1 MLAGGDT
8 RAGGGAA
15 PIRADA
21 VTESGRNTEGV
32 PDDGVL
38 AAWID
43 AVATMRDRS
52 AFARLFAHFGPRVKG
67 YLRRLG
73 ADDGT
78 AEDLTQEVMLSVWRR
93 AEQYDRRLAAPS
105 TWVFTIARNKRID
118 VLRRQRRATDQEIE
132 DPITERDP
140 EPRGDQAVEARQ
152 LRDRVREAIAT
163 LPGEQ
168 AELVRIFYF
177 EDKSHSEIAGALD
190 LPLGTVKS
198 RLRLALGKMR
208 ATLGSV
214 LE

>member
-1 MLAGGDT
+1 MLAEGATKPESEPARVRATAVTDT
-8 RAGGGAA
+8 GAA
-15 PIRADA
+15 PDDA
-21 VTESGRNTEGV
+21 
-32 PDDGVL
+32 VL
-38 AAWID
+38 AAWIG

-73 ADDGT
+73 ADDGM

-118 VLRRQRRATDQEIE
+118 VLRRQRRTTDQEIE
-132 DPITERDP
+132 DPMTERDP

-152 LRDRVREAIAT
+152 IRDRVREAIAT

>member
-1 MLAGGDT
+1 MLAGQEAKPEGGSAVIPTDGVADGAP
-8 RAGGGAA
+8 AGKAG
-15 PIRADA
+15 
-21 VTESGRNTEGV
+21 
-32 PDDGVL
+32 PDDTIL

-43 AVATMRDRS
+43 AVASMRDRA
-52 AFARLFAHFGPRVKG
+52 AFASLFAHFGPRVKG

-118 VLRRQRRATDQEIE
+118 VLRRQRRATEQEIE
-132 DPITERDP
+132 DPIMERDP
-140 EPRGDQAVEARQ
+140 EPRGDDVAEARQ
-152 LRDRVREAIAT
+152 LQDRVRAAIAT

>member
-1 MLAGGDT
+1 MLAGGEIKPG
-8 RAGGGAA
+8 RGAA
-15 PIRADA
+15 EVRPEAVIDTVVGAAAAPDDA
-21 VTESGRNTEGV
+21 VV
-32 PDDGVL
+32 
-38 AAWID
+38 AAWIE
-43 AVATMRDRS
+43 AIATMRDRS

-118 VLRRQRRATDQEIE
+118 VLRRQRRSTDQEIE
-132 DPITERDP
+132 DPMTERDP

-177 EDKSHSEIAGALD
+177 EDKSHSEIAHALD

>member
-1 MLAGGDT
+1 MLAEGATKPESEPARVRATAVTDT
-8 RAGGGAA
+8 GAA
-15 PIRADA
+15 PDDA
-21 VTESGRNTEGV
+21 
-32 PDDGVL
+32 VL

-73 ADDGT
+73 ADDGM

-118 VLRRQRRATDQEIE
+118 VLRRQRRTTDQEIE
-132 DPITERDP
+132 DPMTERDP

-152 LRDRVREAIAT
+152 IRDRVREAIAT

>member
-1 MLAGGDT
+1 VLAEGATKPESEPARVRATAVTDT
-8 RAGGGAA
+8 GAA
-15 PIRADA
+15 PDDA
-21 VTESGRNTEGV
+21 
-32 PDDGVL
+32 VL

-73 ADDGT
+73 ADDGM

-118 VLRRQRRATDQEIE
+118 VLRRQRRTTDQEIE
-132 DPITERDP
+132 DPMTERDP

-152 LRDRVREAIAT
+152 IRDRVREAIAT

>member
-1 MLAGGDT
+1 M
-8 RAGGGAA
+8 
-15 PIRADA
+15 
-21 VTESGRNTEGV
+21 
-32 PDDGVL
+32 
-38 AAWID
+38 
-43 AVATMRDRS
+43 
-52 AFARLFAHFGPRVKG
+52 
-67 YLRRLG
+67 
-73 ADDGT
+73 

-118 VLRRQRRATDQEIE
+118 VLRRQRRTTDQEIE
-132 DPITERDP
+132 DPMTERDP

-152 LRDRVREAIAT
+152 IRDRVREAIAT

>member
-1 MLAGGDT
+1 VLAEGATKPESEPARVRATAVTDT
-8 RAGGGAA
+8 GAA
-15 PIRADA
+15 PDDA
-21 VTESGRNTEGV
+21 
-32 PDDGVL
+32 VL
-38 AAWID
+38 AAWIG

-73 ADDGT
+73 ADDGM

-118 VLRRQRRATDQEIE
+118 VLRRQRRTTDQEIE
-132 DPITERDP
+132 DPMTERDP

-152 LRDRVREAIAT
+152 IRDRVREAIAT